1 MSGMLFPLPLAAL
14 TLSSFSSTPHLVKT
28 RTTIHNHTQP
38 HGKADSSAASAHC
51 CNLCLASPI
60 SPAATSA
67 SSSNN
72 LASPPPPH
80 SICTHTIDIN
90 LHHTTLRIGH

>member
-28 RTTIHNHTQP
+28 RTTTHNHMARQTRAQ
-38 HGKADSSAASAHC
+38 HRVIAA
-51 CNLCLASPI
+51 I
-60 SPAATSA
+60 SA
-67 SSSNN
+67 SHHQFLPLTRLPRPAQPRVS
-72 LASPPPPH
+72 PH